1 MGVDM
6 NTQETLLAA
15 LRGRFGDSQTAI
27 AEATGMSLSRVNNY
41 IRGTRKMD
49 DDTVIAC
56 CELLGWNAQKYVAAH
71 RAETATTKREI
82 SFWRKIAGS
91 AAALFVLVAG
101 SALPGVGAR
110 DAQASVQSTT
120 GASVMHDVCIMRS
133 YGRRAGRHFLT
144 GLQLV
149 ALWLKWKFSH
159 RKAGPD
165 CIEAFAC

>member
-1 MGVDM
+1 
-6 NTQETLLAA
+6 
-15 LRGRFGDSQTAI
+15 
-27 AEATGMSLSRVNNY
+27 MSLSRVNNY